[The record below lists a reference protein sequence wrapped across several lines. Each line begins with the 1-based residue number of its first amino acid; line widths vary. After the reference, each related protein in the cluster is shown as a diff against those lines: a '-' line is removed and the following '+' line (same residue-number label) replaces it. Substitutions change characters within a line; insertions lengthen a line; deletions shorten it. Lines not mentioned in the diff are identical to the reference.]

1 MKDTAFALLAWIIL
15 KINSADSREE
25 GVKRGH
31 ICHISVGIL
40 WWDFNR
46 SSVLT
51 SSAMTQCDATRLA
64 KLQISWKNGAVQ
76 NDYRD
81 FKVACLLPRP
91 LSKCISTADIFPQSN
106 LFLLVIQQETLSPG
120 ELLPYHLSNS
130 NHPHKFKG
138 SMVSITSPC
147 ASPVHFIHLV
157 YCLTI
162 CLSVLED
169 LQ

>member
-1 MKDTAFALLAWIIL
+1 M
-15 KINSADSREE
+15 SAKSTIKQSQTSIE
-25 GVKRGH
+25 G
-31 ICHISVGIL
+31 SM
-40 WWDFNR
+40 DEP
-46 SSVLT
+46 
-51 SSAMTQCDATRLA
+51 RLA
-64 KLQISWKNGAVQ
+64 KLQISWKNGAVW

-91 LSKCISTADIFPQSN
+91 LSKCISTADTFPKSN
-106 LFLLVIQQETLSPG
+106 LFLFVIQQESSSPG
-120 ELLPYHLSNS
+120 KRLPYHFSNL

-147 ASPVHFIHLV
+147 PSPVHFVHLV

-162 CLSVLED
+162 CLSLLED